1 MKRLVLVFL
10 LISNV
15 GYVQIR
21 VDKCNSFLEDK
32 QLAKQLFDRVN
43 LYRNSLGEASY
54 TWNETCYESAKQHN
68 DYLAANGLWGH
79 TNQPVQTELI
89 VAVNNIRQSQQSI
102 TPDVQ
107 QMIID
112 SCIQQWIHSEWHHKT
127 MIAPLATKTKTT
139 HSISI
144 SGINLDIM
152 LSKYGAISVNILR
165 YANYVHVT
173 CIMHLTQ

>member
-1 MKRLVLVFL
+1 MKRLLIVFL
-10 LISNV
+10 LLCNATIAQV
-15 GYVQIR
+15 H

-32 QLAKQLFDRVN
+32 QMAKQLFDCVN
-43 LYRNSLGEASY
+43 LYRNSLGEASFI
-54 TWNETCYESAKQHN
+54 WNELCYESAKQHN
-68 DYLAANGLWGH
+68 DYLATNGLWGH

-89 VAVNNIRQSQQSI
+89 VAVNNIRQSI
-102 TPDVQ
+102 TSDVQ
-107 QMIID
+107 KMIVD

-144 SGINLDIM
+144 TGINLDIL
-152 LSKYGAISVNILR
+152 LSRYGAISVNVLR